1 MDKEQMTL
9 CIPRV
14 ETSISRDFIFDVLGK
29 MKVGLISKL
38 TEVPIKNQEGYKRII
53 FNIKWIVNDKSNDMR
68 KLISSSGTINLV
80 YSMPW
85 FWKVSEYKKK

>member
-1 MDKEQMTL
+1 MEKESMTL

-14 ETSISRDFIFDVLGK
+14 ETSISRNFIFEILDN

-53 FNIKWIVNDKSNDMR
+53 FNIKWSVNDKSNDMR
-68 KLISSSGTINLV
+68 KLIDSKGTVNFV
-80 YSMPW
+80 YKMPW
-85 FWKVSEYKKK
+85 FWKVSIYKKK